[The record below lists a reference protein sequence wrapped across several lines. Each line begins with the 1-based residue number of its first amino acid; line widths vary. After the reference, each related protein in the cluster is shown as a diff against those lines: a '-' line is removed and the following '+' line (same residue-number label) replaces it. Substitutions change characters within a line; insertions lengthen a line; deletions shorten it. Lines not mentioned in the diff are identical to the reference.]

1 MTSEQLASLLELTS
15 VQLSALKKVEARY
28 IALSDDLFSQDL
40 SARQMYKQLRG
51 ITQQK
56 HTSICQLLS
65 PKQQEHYL
73 SLTEQ
78 EHQKFKDDFCKIKT
92 GA

>member
-15 VQLSALKKVEARY
+15 VQLDALKEIEARY
-28 IALSDDLFSQDL
+28 IALSDELFSQDL
-40 SARQMYKQLRG
+40 SARQMYKQLRS

-56 HTSICQLLS
+56 HTSICQLLT

-73 SLTEQ
+73 SFTEQ
-78 EHQKFKDDFCKIKT
+78 EHQKFKENFKIKT